1 MRDQFNSKGTTRVG
15 RRPFP
20 RSRHFQSRDRDQR
33 CQGCAAPAGLD
44 LDASARRGRKMAV
57 GYQANFL
64 RRGHRYP
71 RPLSGGSAEGPTS
84 LRQTCLSVSSRLLVG
99 ASAEFGEGGA
109 WFVLGGFTRV
119 QFSPPHRKPR
129 KHPCTRKILEL
140 TKLILAE

>member
-1 MRDQFNSKGTTRVG
+1 MSRQAHQQAEHMAAPTNAAETSKKLLPW
-15 RRPFP
+15 RRP
-20 RSRHFQSRDRDQR
+20 H
-33 CQGCAAPAGLD
+33 
-44 LDASARRGRKMAV
+44 MALSV
-57 GYQANFL
+57 I
-64 RRGHRYP
+64 RHRYL
-71 RPLSGGSAEGPTS
+71 RPLSGGSPEGPTS

-119 QFSPPHRKPR
+119 QFSPPHRMPR